1 MSVDRGSPLPID
13 PLLPSIAAAVAAHP
27 LVLLEAEPG
36 AGKTTRVPAAL
47 LASYRSIWVTE
58 PRRLAAR
65 LAAGF
70 VAKERGEP
78 VGETI
83 GYAVRFDDRRS
94 AKTRVVYATEGVLA
108 RRLQSDP
115 DLLDVDVVILDEF
128 HERHVDTDLCFALV
142 RQLQTRRPA
151 LRLVLMSATLGAEGL
166 TARFPEAPFISA
178 PGRTFP
184 VDIEYLPE
192 GSPDRPLESEVAA
205 AVRRALSTG
214 PATDD
219 GGGDILVFLPGLAEI
234 RRAERALAET
244 ARTLSLDVR
253 ILHGDLAPEEQD
265 RVVRRGERRRVIL
278 STNLAESSVTI
289 DGVRTVID
297 SGLYR
302 QASHS
307 PISGLPQLRTARIA
321 RSSAIQRA
329 GRAGRQA
336 PGRCFRL
343 YPKSDFLAR
352 PEDSKPEIERDELS
366 DLALACHLL
375 GYAPSRLSFPTPPPR
390 AALEVAN
397 QLLLQLGAITK
408 DADAPSRDA
417 DRDGAPPRITPLGRQ
432 IARRPLPVRLARLL
446 VACDDAGLGSYGAL
460 LATLLAEGHGG
471 SPDRPGEMVDEVV
484 LFVQQ
489 NEIKRQRAIGEA
501 WRRLA
506 ATTTTPPTAAQEL
519 ALRRC
524 LLVAFADRAGQVT
537 PSGREVQ
544 LASGQRLAIGTPI
557 TAPYILALDG
567 EERRTDGRT
576 QLRLLAYCAIEPDWL
591 LDQPL
596 CEMVSTIEWIDNGQ
610 RFESTETMKYGALT
624 LDSERRRFP
633 RGQAPPAIS
642 ERLAARLEAK
652 PQLVFDADQVD
663 HFERLRRRVAVAFAD
678 ASPDLPA
685 PSLTMAALLAVACP
699 GASSLEEVKQ
709 VDLLAIWEAMLPSD
723 IRRRLEA
730 FAPDRMRLHAGR
742 TVKIEY
748 PDGSDPF
755 VASRLQDFF
764 GQDEVPLV
772 GGKPILVHLLAPN
785 QRAVQVTRDLASF
798 WRNQYAELRNQL
810 SRRYP
815 RHDWPDDPASA
826 VPTPPRPRR
835 R

>member
-1 MSVDRGSPLPID
+1 M
-13 PLLPSIAAAVAAHP
+13 
-27 LVLLEAEPG
+27 
-36 AGKTTRVPAAL
+36 PAAL
-47 LASYRSIWVTE
+47 LATYRSIWVTE

-70 VAKERGEP
+70 VAKEHGEP

-94 AKTRVVYATEGVLA
+94 PRTRVVYATEGVLA

-115 DLLDVDVVILDEF
+115 DLSDVDVVILDEF

-142 RQLQTRRPA
+142 RQLQARRPT
-151 LRLVLMSATLGAEGL
+151 LRLILMSATLGAEGL
-166 TARFPEAPFISA
+166 TARFPEAPLISA

-184 VDIEYLPE
+184 VEIEHLPE
-192 GSPDRPLESEVAA
+192 GSPDRPLENDVAA
-205 AVRRALSTG
+205 AVRRAI
-214 PATDD
+214 A
-219 GGGDILVFLPGLAEI
+219 GGEGDVLVFLPGLAEI
-234 RRAERALAET
+234 RRAERALAQAAT
-244 ARTLSLDVR
+244 DPALLLDVR
-253 ILHGDLAPEEQD
+253 ILHGDLSPDEQD

-278 STNLAESSVTI
+278 STNLAESSVTL

-343 YPKSDFLAR
+343 YTKSDFLAR
-352 PEDSKPEIERDELS
+352 PEDSKPEIEREELS
-366 DLALACHLL
+366 ELALACHLL
-375 GYAPSRLSFPTPPPR
+375 GYAPSALSFPTPPPR

-397 QLLLQLGAITK
+397 HLLAQLGAITV
-408 DADAPSRDA
+408 
-417 DRDGAPPRITPLGRQ
+417 DGANSNTPRITPLGRQ
-432 IARRPLPVRLARLL
+432 LAKRPLPVRLARLL
-446 VACDDAGLGSYGAL
+446 VACDEVGLGSYGAL

-489 NEIKRQRAIGEA
+489 HEIKRQRAIGEA

-506 ATTTTPPTAAQEL
+506 PPTTVPPTAAQEL

-524 LLVAFADRAGQVT
+524 LLTAFADRAGQVT
-537 PSGREVQ
+537 PSGKEVQ

-596 CEMVSTIEWIDNGQ
+596 CEMASTIEWIENGQ
-610 RFESTETMKYGALT
+610 RFEATETMKYGALT
-624 LDSERRRFP
+624 LDSERRRYP
-633 RGQAPPAIS
+633 RGQAPLAIT
-642 ERLAARLEAK
+642 ERLAAKLEAK
-652 PQLVFDADQVD
+652 PQLVVEPDALL
-663 HFERLRRRVAVAFAD
+663 RLRRRVAVAFAGL
-678 ASPDLPA
+678 APDETPA
-685 PSLTMAALLAVACP
+685 VTMTALLAVACP
-699 GASSLEEVKQ
+699 GASSIEEVKQ
-709 VDLLAIWEAMLPSD
+709 VDLLAAWEGMLGSD
-723 IRRRLEA
+723 ARRRLES

-798 WRNQYAELRNQL
+798 WRNQYGELRNQL

-826 VPTPPRPRR
+826 APTPPRPRR